1 MKRIVALLACLVCVV
16 MLAVR
21 LEAYLKLGTTVNG
34 RNISLQWKTFPIRY
48 FVNNRGVPGV
58 TPNQLEQTVTRAFS
72 TWNSLDGVSLTSQFA
87 GFTSAN
93 PLDDDSI
100 SVLGFVN
107 RPDLDQV
114 LGSTSFTFDVV
125 SGEIVES
132 DIFFN
137 SAFPWSVAPAAE
149 TGRFDLE

>member
-1 MKRIVALLACLVCVV
+1 MKRVMALLACVACVITF
-16 MLAVR
+16 AAR

-34 RNISLQWKTFPIRY
+34 RNVTLQWKTFPIRY
-48 FVNNRGVPGV
+48 FVNNNGVPRV

-72 TWNSLDGVSLTSQFA
+72 TWNSLESVSLSSQFA

-107 RPDLDQV
+107 RPDL
-114 LGSTSFTFDVV
+114 
-125 SGEIVES
+125 
-132 DIFFN
+132 
-137 SAFPWSVAPAAE
+137 
-149 TGRFDLE
+149 